1 LESLLSVDFVPTQDT
16 PEDMPESQTTLVGF
30 SRTVM
35 LKTGNV
41 LIYEFLQKYDNN
53 NLHVFLILSVLCTV
67 FVKLLLCKSD
77 FKLG

>member
-1 LESLLSVDFVPTQDT
+1 MESLLSVDFVPTQDT

>member
-1 LESLLSVDFVPTQDT
+1 
-16 PEDMPESQTTLVGF
+16 MPESQTTLVGF